1 MTKRLIDI
9 DDGLLAEAS
18 AILGTTTMKETVN
31 EALSELRRAA
41 LGLTMAE
48 GAAHLQIGES
58 TLAIVCACDAPL
70 TGDPVRASLRQHRG
84 CLAQNAERLRSLR
97 ARKSACEITRIER
110 DA

>member
-1 MTKRLIDI
+1 MPRNKAHHQ
-9 DDGLLAEAS
+9 G
-18 AILGTTTMKETVN
+18 ETIREDWA
-31 EALSELRRAA
+31 EALS
-41 LGLTMAE
+41 LTMAE

-58 TLAIVCACDAPL
+58 TLAIVCTCDASL
-70 TGDPVRASLRQHRG
+70 TGDPVRASLRQHRR